1 MGAKREPPRRWS
13 RKLGAAACAL
23 ALATLALR
31 LAASRPGAAQHWLAS
46 VNVEER
52 AGVPRRCGS
61 DGRATYAWMN
71 PMQFNRTF
79 TRARGAALF
88 LVGCGHS
95 GTTPLTALLRRHA
108 GVFVYAPSAD
118 LEYAIRPDSFAPV
131 LGSSRDDRANLDRL
145 ARGRAWLVKSPSNV
159 CRLGYILMTVPSS
172 RIVAL
177 VRDGRDVMLSLLER
191 YPAADPA
198 GDLCLGR
205 WVHDNTV
212 LLLYERDPRLLIER
226 YEDLFEG
233 APRYPSLQRILGHY
247 GVASENVA
255 DLVARPASDA
265 HSYTTSAKA
274 SAAHKALRAQQLSK
288 PLRTAAP
295 RWPANMSRALKRTF
309 KRDTAAVK
317 LLLRFGY
324 ANDSNW

>member
-71 PMQFNRTF
+71 PTQFNRTF

-95 GTTPLTALLRRHA
+95 GTTPLTALLRRHPE
-108 GVFVYAPSAD
+108 VFVYAPSAD
-118 LEYAIRPDSFAPV
+118 LEYAIKPDSFSPL
-131 LGSSRDDRANLDRL
+131 LGSSQNDRATLDRL
-145 ARGRAWLVKSPSNV
+145 ARGNAWLVKSPSNV
-159 CRLGYILMTVPSS
+159 CRLGYILMHVPSA
-172 RIVAL
+172 RVVAL
-177 VRDGRDVMLSLLER
+177 VRDGRDVMLSLMER
-191 YPAADPA
+191 YPDADPA

-205 WVHDNTV
+205 WVHDNTA

-233 APRYPSLQRILGHY
+233 APRYPSLRRILGHY
-247 GVASENVA
+247 GVTYDNVA
-255 DLVARPASDA
+255 DLMARPASDA

-309 KRDTAAVK
+309 KRDTAAVR
-317 LLLRFGY
+317 LLVRFGY

>member
-1 MGAKREPPRRWS
+1 MGAKREPQRRWH
-13 RKLGAAACAL
+13 RKLAAAACAL

-46 VNVEER
+46 VNLEQR

-71 PMQFNRTF
+71 PVQFNRTF
-79 TRARGAALF
+79 TRARGTALF

-95 GTTPLTALLRRHA
+95 GTTPLTALLQRHP

-118 LEYAIRPDSFAPV
+118 LEYAIKPDSFSPL
-131 LGSSRDDRANLDRL
+131 LGSSQNDRATLDRL
-145 ARGRAWLVKSPSNV
+145 ARGNAWLVKSPSNV
-159 CRLGYILMTVPSS
+159 CRLGYILMHVPSA
-172 RIVAL
+172 RVVAL
-177 VRDGRDVMLSLLER
+177 VRDGRDVMLSLMER
-191 YPAADPA
+191 YPDADPA

-205 WVHDNTV
+205 WVHDNTA

-233 APRYPSLQRILGHY
+233 APRYPSLRRILGHY
-247 GVASENVA
+247 GVTYENVA
-255 DLVARPASDA
+255 DLMARPASDA
-265 HSYTTSAKA
+265 HGSTSAKA
-274 SAAHKALRAQQLSK
+274 SAAHTRLRAQQVSK

-295 RWPANMSRALKRTF
+295 RWPAELSPALKRTF
-309 KRDTAAVK
+309 KRDKAAVR
-317 LLLRFGY
+317 LLVRFGY

>member
-46 VNVEER
+46 VNIEQR

-71 PMQFNRTF
+71 PVQFNRTF

-118 LEYAIRPDSFAPV
+118 LEYAV
-131 LGSSRDDRANLDRL
+131 
-145 ARGRAWLVKSPSNV
+145 
-159 CRLGYILMTVPSS
+159 
-172 RIVAL
+172 
-177 VRDGRDVMLSLLER
+177 
-191 YPAADPA
+191 
-198 GDLCLGR
+198 
-205 WVHDNTV
+205 
-212 LLLYERDPRLLIER
+212 
-226 YEDLFEG
+226 
-233 APRYPSLQRILGHY
+233 
-247 GVASENVA
+247 
-255 DLVARPASDA
+255 
-265 HSYTTSAKA
+265 
-274 SAAHKALRAQQLSK
+274 
-288 PLRTAAP
+288 
-295 RWPANMSRALKRTF
+295 
-309 KRDTAAVK
+309 
-317 LLLRFGY
+317 
-324 ANDSNW
+324 